1 MCDGPPSIMRK
12 MQFFALAG
20 TCGGLVASGPAPVTG
35 VAAARA
41 SLDSSEVS
49 ATPPMLAP
57 RLYKNSRRVGTH
69 NARCPAHGNGC
80 FIGNGL
86 AFVSG
91 ILCINRTQYT

>member
-12 MQFFALAG
+12 MQFFALAEM
-20 TCGGLVASGPAPVTG
+20 CGGLAASGPAPAAD
-35 VAAARA
+35 VAPARA

-49 ATPPMLAP
+49 ATPPILAP
-57 RLYKNSRRVGTH
+57 RLYKNSRRVGAH

-86 AFVSG
+86 AFISG
-91 ILCINRTQYT
+91 FPCSNPTQYT